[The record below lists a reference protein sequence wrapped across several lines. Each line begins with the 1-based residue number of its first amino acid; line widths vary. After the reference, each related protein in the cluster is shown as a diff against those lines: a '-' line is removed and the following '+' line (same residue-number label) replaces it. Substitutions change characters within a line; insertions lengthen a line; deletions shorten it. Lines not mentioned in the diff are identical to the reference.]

1 VSWAKILDCGDIP
14 ITPFD
19 NELALTQM
27 VAGYNDLLKHKPA
40 SSSSPFPYFHYPKLI
55 TLGGDHSLALAAL
68 RALNA
73 LYDEPI
79 TVLHFDSHLN
89 TWRKLFIYNLCIKF

>member
-1 VSWAKILDCGDIP
+1 MSWAKILDCGDIP
-14 ITPFD
+14 VTPFD
-19 NELALTQM
+19 NALALTQM

-40 SSSSPFPYFHYPKLI
+40 SSSSPSPYFYYPKLI

-79 TVLHFDSHLN
+79 TVLHFDSHLD
-89 TWRKLFIYNLCIKF
+89 TWCKLFLYDPCIKY